1 MLFTSSPMERAYER
15 MMQQVPRYRWDP
27 PHADY
32 YIGTYARYLHQTNTP
47 VSEKALAI
55 AAASTPLPILVMS
68 IAEVF
73 ADPQFTNR
81 AYNHY
86 LREEHYM
93 TFTSLGH
100 QLRFQTAMINASMQ
114 NRIGQAALYLLTADR
129 DLWKRVSHHITS
141 EGIHFGSMNING
153 CSTDEYALFC
163 AAKDLYHCTRHI
175 TVSDMADPTV
185 ISSMLFR
192 LICNA
197 MTIARYGF
205 KALKD

>member
-1 MLFTSSPMERAYER
+1 MLFMTAPKERAFER
-15 MMQQVPRYRWDP
+15 MMQQLPRYRWP
-27 PHADY
+27 PPKADY
-32 YIGTYARYLHQTNTP
+32 YIGTYARYLQQTNTP
-47 VSEKALAI
+47 TTENTLTI
-55 AAASTPLPILVMS
+55 AAESTPWPILVMS

-73 ADPQFTNR
+73 ANPQFTNR

-86 LREEHYM
+86 LKEEHYM

-100 QLRFQTAMINASMQ
+100 QLRFQSAMMTASMQ
-114 NRIGQAALYLLTADR
+114 NRIGQSALYLLTADR
-129 DLWKRVSHHITS
+129 GLWDRVKRHITA
-141 EGIHFGSMNING
+141 EGIHFGSMHING

-175 TVSDMADPTV
+175 TISDMTDPTV
-185 ISSMLFR
+185 ISGMLFR

-197 MTIARYGF
+197 MTIARYGI